1 LLIGR
6 HLTGVIVVL
15 ADSEVARALVV
26 VAHPDDVDFWAG
38 GTVACWT
45 SAGIAVTYCVLSDGD
60 SGGFD
65 PEVPRSAIPGI
76 RRAEQEAAA
85 TVLGVSDVR
94 FLGYPD
100 GCIEPGYP
108 VRRDITR
115 LIRHVRPARML
126 TWSPEWSWRR
136 FHRNHP
142 DHRAA
147 GEATLSA
154 VFPDA
159 RNPFAHPELFSQE
172 GLKPWEV
179 GEVWLI
185 GSPNPNH
192 YVDITDTFDRK
203 IAALRAHQSQTAHR
217 DRLAEELRERLAPN
231 SQAAGLSADRLAE
244 AFQVVTIT

>member
-1 LLIGR
+1 
-6 HLTGVIVVL
+6 VIVVL
-15 ADSEVARALVV
+15 ADDQVERALVV
-26 VAHPDDVDFWAG
+26 VAHPDDADFWAG
-38 GTVACWT
+38 GTIASWT

-65 PEVPRSAIPGI
+65 PQVPRSAIPGI

-85 TVLGVSDVR
+85 AVLGVSDVR

-100 GCIEPGYP
+100 GCIEPSYAL
-108 VRRDITR
+108 RRDITR
-115 LIRHVRPARML
+115 LIRQVRPARML
-126 TWSPEWSWRR
+126 TWSWRP

-147 GEATLSA
+147 GEATMSTI
-154 VFPDA
+154 FPDA
-159 RNPFAHPELFSQE
+159 RNPFAHPELLDEE

-185 GSPNPNH
+185 GSPSPNH
-192 YVDITDTFDRK
+192 YVDVTDRFDRK
-203 IAALRAHQSQTAHR
+203 LAALQAHKSQTGHR
-217 DRLAEELRERLAPN
+217 DRLAEGLRERLASN
-231 SQAAGLSADRLAE
+231 SQAAGLPAGRLAE

>member
-1 LLIGR
+1 M
-6 HLTGVIVVL
+6 GVIVVL
-15 ADSEVARALVV
+15 ADNEVERALVV

-45 SAGIAVTYCVLSDGD
+45 SAGITVTHCVLSDGD
-60 SGGFD
+60 TGGFD

-85 TVLGVSDVR
+85 AVLGVSDVR

-100 GCIEPGYP
+100 GDIEPSYAL
-108 VRRDITR
+108 RRDITR
-115 LIRHVRPARML
+115 LIRQVQPARML

-179 GEVWLI
+179 SEVWLI

-203 IAALRAHQSQTAHR
+203 SAALRAHQSQTAHR
-217 DRLAEELRERLAPN
+217 DRLAEEVRERLAPN
-231 SQAAGLSADRLAE
+231 SQAAGLPADRLAE

>member
-1 LLIGR
+1 
-6 HLTGVIVVL
+6 VIVVL
-15 ADSEVARALVV
+15 ADNEVERSLVV

-45 SAGIAVTYCVLSDGD
+45 NAGIAVTYCVVSDGD

-85 TVLGVSDVR
+85 AVLGVTDVR
-94 FLGYPD
+94 FLGLPD
-100 GCIEPGYP
+100 GCIEPSYP
-108 VRRDITR
+108 LRRDIAR
-115 LIRHVRPARML
+115 LIRQVRPERVL

-147 GEATLSA
+147 GEATMSA
-154 VFPDA
+154 IFPDA
-159 RNPFAHPELFSQE
+159 RNPFAHPELLDEE

-179 GEVWLI
+179 GEAWLI

-192 YVDITDTFDRK
+192 YVDITDVFERK
-203 IAALRAHQSQTAHR
+203 LAALRAHESQTVHR
-217 DRLAEELRERLAPN
+217 NRLAEEMRERLTPN
-231 SQAAGLSADRLAE
+231 NQADGLPADRLAE
-244 AFQVVTIT
+244 AFQVVMIT